1 MKSKKRLNLSKD
13 KYCGSD
19 VFDVNIITSL
29 HEFIKAPLQK
39 IFNESLTL
47 NIQVTVYILWNII
60 TFPFFS

>member
-47 NIQVTVYILWNII
+47 NIQVTVYIL
-60 TFPFFS
+60 